1 MNITIFIIFK
11 ILLFIKTILFSY
23 NLFYILKLTFINY
36 FSKNILVLQVQI

>member
-11 ILLFIKTILFSY
+11 ILLFIKTFLFSY
-23 NLFYILKLTFINY
+23 NLFYIIKLTFINY